1 VVEAW
6 LSIIGIGEDRAQALP
21 PASRAALETAT
32 HVFGAPRHLRLAG
45 VEDDPR
51 ARAWPVPFSVEPL
64 LALRGAKVAM
74 LISGDPFWFGGG
86 SSIARHLAP
95 DEWRAFPAPSTFGWA
110 AARLGWALEDTPCLG
125 LHAAPFER
133 LVPVMGDGLRAI
145 CLLRDGAAT
154 GALMAWLNAKGFGAS
169 TCHIL
174 ESLGGEDERH
184 RTMTAQDTPGDVR
197 APVAMGIAFSGP
209 RPAARQR
216 PLRRS
221 LHP

>member
-1 VVEAW
+1 MAMALAWVVPPSRRTRGVVEAW

-95 DEWRAFPAPSTFGWA
+95 DEWRAFPRLPPLAGRRRGWA
-110 AARLGWALEDTPCLG
+110 G
-125 LHAAPFER
+125 LWR
-133 LVPVMGDGLRAI
+133 TRPVL
-145 CLLRDGAAT
+145 
-154 GALMAWLNAKGFGAS
+154 AS
-169 TCHIL
+169 TQ
-174 ESLGGEDERH
+174 RH
-184 RTMTAQDTPGDVR
+184 SRGWCR
-197 APVAMGIAFSGP
+197 
-209 RPAARQR
+209 
-216 PLRRS
+216 
-221 LHP
+221 